1 MKKEMDYVDLR
12 FNKIFIITIS
22 VLLISIF
29 GQQASG
35 YGGPPEQSSSGN
47 YTVEVITDK
56 ESYELGESITF
67 SGNVSKYD
75 EERNLR
81 ITIFDSNNNITIT
94 QKIPVNTDT
103 AFSHTITLNE
113 KFSDG
118 KYILKAQYGN
128 SKVTVEKISFV
139 VNSND
144 EISIDSDSDGNV
156 IIPDWIKSNAEW
168 WADGIIDDASF
179 VQGIQFLIEEDV
191 LKIPSTTQESSSGSN
206 EIPSWIKNNAEW
218 WADGIIDDASFIQG
232 IQFMIK
238 EGIMKISN

>member
-1 MKKEMDYVDLR
+1 MKKEICYVNLR
-12 FNKIFIITIS
+12 FNKVFIITMS

-103 AFSHTITLNE
+103 AFSHIITLNE

-144 EISIDSDSDGNV
+144 EIPIESDSDSNA
-156 IIPDWIKSNAEW
+156 IIPDWIKSNARW

-179 VQGIQFLIEEDV
+179 VQGIKFLIEEDV
-191 LKIPSTTQESSSGSN
+191 LKIPSNTQGSSSGSD

-218 WADGIIDDASFIQG
+218 WADGIIDDASFVQG

>member
-1 MKKEMDYVDLR
+1 MKKEMCHVDLR
-12 FNKIFIITIS
+12 SNKVFIITMS

-81 ITIFDSNNNITIT
+81 ITIFDSSNNITIT
-94 QKIPVNTDT
+94 QKIPVNMDT
-103 AFSHTITLNE
+103 SFSHTITLNE

-128 SKVTVEKISFV
+128 SKVTVEKISFI

-144 EISIDSDSDGNV
+144 EMPIESDSDGNV
-156 IIPDWIKSNAEW
+156 IIPDWI
-168 WADGIIDDASF
+168 
-179 VQGIQFLIEEDV
+179 
-191 LKIPSTTQESSSGSN
+191 
-206 EIPSWIKNNAEW
+206 
-218 WADGIIDDASFIQG
+218 
-232 IQFMIK
+232 
-238 EGIMKISN
+238 